1 MRPKVF
7 RAAVIGAIVALTA
20 TCAGWATAVPLPE
33 QDSFYAEPT
42 GLAGLADGTVLA
54 SRAVDTE
61 SFRQPLRVQAW
72 QLRYKTTDTHG
83 APRAYLA
90 TVLVPH
96 APWTGT
102 GPRPLLSY
110 QVAEDGAG
118 SQCAPSYALRG
129 GGPSNAY
136 GETGVIAL
144 AVQQGWAV
152 VVPDYQGPDSDL
164 FGADGSAHGVLDGIR
179 AARAFAPAAI
189 DPAAPIGLWGYSGG
203 AQATAIAAQAQSAYA
218 PELRLAGVA
227 LGGVVADLEA
237 TMSGFRGGVL
247 GGAVVVGLVGLN
259 RSYPEADIPRYLND
273 SGRAKLAASQSHCMH
288 DAALAYP
295 FLDAA
300 TLEAWP
306 GSITDNPAVTEAVR
320 QASPLFL
327 PGAPTAPTLI
337 YHAVPDAMSP
347 IAAARALSEKYCAA
361 GTPVHRVEDPI
372 GDHGT
377 EAMVGLPTAMS
388 YLADRFT
395 GKPAPNTC

>member
-1 MRPKVF
+1 MIF
-7 RAAVIGAIVALTA
+7 RAAVSGAIVALT
-20 TCAGWATAVPLPE
+20 TICAGWATAVPLPH
-33 QDSFYAEPT
+33 QDSFYAEPA
-42 GLAGLADGTVLA
+42 GLADLADGTVLA
-54 SRAVDTE
+54 SRSVDTE
-61 SFRQPLRVQAW
+61 SFLQPLRAQAW
-72 QLRYKTTDTHG
+72 QVQYKTIDTHG

-96 APWTGT
+96 GEWTGG

-118 SQCAPSYALRG
+118 AQCAPSYALRG
-129 GGPSNAY
+129 GTAGGPSNAY
-136 GETGVIAL
+136 AETGVIAL
-144 AVQQGWAV
+144 ALQQGWAV

-164 FGADGSAHGVLDGIR
+164 FGADGYAHGILDGIR

-203 AQATAIAAQAQSAYA
+203 AQATAIAAQAQTTYA

-237 TMSGFRGGVL
+237 TMSGFSGGVL

-259 RSYPEADIPRYLND
+259 RSYPAADIPRYLNE
-273 SGRAKLAASQSHCMH
+273 SGRATLAASQAHCMH

-300 TLEAWP
+300 ALEAWP
-306 GSITDNPAVTEAVR
+306 GSITNNPAVSEVVR
-320 QASPLFL
+320 KASPLFL
-327 PGAPTAPTLI
+327 PGAPTAPTLL
-337 YHAVPDAMSP
+337 YHAVPDQMSP
-347 IAAARALSEKYCAA
+347 IAAARALAGKYCAT
-361 GTPVHRVEDPI
+361 GTPVQRVEDPI

-395 GKPAPNTC
+395 GKSAPSTC